1 VCKGNDGRVAN
12 DDIHGSRLIR
22 DWRLFSPPTSVSTKL
37 NAGTSSVGRFYYP
50 GKSMPPTTADLSVS
64 SSSSSPPSF
73 YLLCKREKR
82 MDDTFCDVFR
92 GAGQPPVSQKPP
104 TSKRYRVFTSS
115 KRFSLSLYVFL
126 FFFLFFSLL
135 PKWFRRGVAHIHV
148 AYLFI
153 YLCMYGGT
161 FITTTPLTRNCS
173 HGNLLK
179 RFLRWRGVQM

>member
-1 VCKGNDGRVAN
+1 MIGLLPMMTSTY
-12 DDIHGSRLIR
+12 GSRLIR

-64 SSSSSPPSF
+64 SSSSPSF

-104 TSKRYRVFTSS
+104 TSKRYRVFTGS

-126 FFFLFFSLL
+126 FFSVFSLL
-135 PKWFRRGVAHIHV
+135 PIVEERVAHIHV
-148 AYLFI
+148 AHLFI
-153 YLCMYGGT
+153 YLCT
-161 FITTTPLTRNCS
+161 CVCTVVHL
-173 HGNLLK
+173 
-179 RFLRWRGVQM
+179 